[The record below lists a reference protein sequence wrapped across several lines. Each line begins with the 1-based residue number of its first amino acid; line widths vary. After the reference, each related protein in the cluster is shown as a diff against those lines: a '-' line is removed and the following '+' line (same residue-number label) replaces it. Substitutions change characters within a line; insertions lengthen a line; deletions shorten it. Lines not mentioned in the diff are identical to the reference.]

1 METSGIILCNDCQE
15 VEQVVLVCPKHELA
29 TLKNKSYGDFFSD
42 YLAVRKVYVIFAAV
56 KRKSVI
62 NSKMIRGTMNNRQ
75 GATNN
80 KQGTMNNRQ
89 GATNNR
95 QGIMSNRQGA
105 MPRQK
110 GENFSVIFV
119 PDYLGVPNNLL
130 THTHTH
136 THTHTFAPSV

>member
-1 METSGIILCNDCQE
+1 M
-15 VEQVVLVCPKHELA
+15 
-29 TLKNKSYGDFFSD
+29 
-42 YLAVRKVYVIFAAV
+42 AVRKDCVIFAAV

-75 GATNN
+75 GAV
-80 KQGTMNNRQ
+80 NNRQ

-119 PDYLGVPNNLL
+119 PDYLVVPNNLL

-136 THTHTFAPSV
+136 TFAPSV

>member
-1 METSGIILCNDCQE
+1 METSGIILCNDYQE

-29 TLKNKSYGDFFSD
+29 TLKNGSYGDFFSD
-42 YLAVRKVYVIFAAV
+42 YLAVRKDCVIFAAV

-75 GATNN
+75 GAV
-80 KQGTMNNRQ
+80 
-89 GATNNR
+89 NNR
-95 QGIMSNRQGA
+95 QGIMSNRHGV

-119 PDYLGVPNNLL
+119 PDYLVVPNNLL

-136 THTHTFAPSV
+136 TFAPSV

>member
-1 METSGIILCNDCQE
+1 M
-15 VEQVVLVCPKHELA
+15 
-29 TLKNKSYGDFFSD
+29 
-42 YLAVRKVYVIFAAV
+42 

-75 GATNN
+75 GAI
-80 KQGTMNNRQ
+80 TMNNRQ

-95 QGIMSNRQGA
+95 QGIMSNRHGA

-119 PDYLGVPNNLL
+119 PDYLVVPNNLL
-130 THTHTH
+130 THIRT
-136 THTHTFAPSV
+136 

>member
-29 TLKNKSYGDFFSD
+29 TLKNRSHGEFFSD
-42 YLAVRKVYVIFAAV
+42 YLAVRKDCVIFAAV
-56 KRKSVI
+56 KCKSVI

-80 KQGTMNNRQ
+80 KQG
-89 GATNNR
+89 AVNNR
-95 QGIMSNRQGA
+95 QGIMSNRHGA

-119 PDYLGVPNNLL
+119 PDYLVVPNNLL

-136 THTHTFAPSV
+136 THIRT

>member
-29 TLKNKSYGDFFSD
+29 TLKNRSYGEFFSD
-42 YLAVRKVYVIFAAV
+42 YLAVRKDCVIFAAV

-75 GATNN
+75 GAI
-80 KQGTMNNRQ
+80 TMNNRQ

-119 PDYLGVPNNLL
+119 PDYLVVPNNLL

-136 THTHTFAPSV
+136 THIRT

>member
-1 METSGIILCNDCQE
+1 M
-15 VEQVVLVCPKHELA
+15 
-29 TLKNKSYGDFFSD
+29 
-42 YLAVRKVYVIFAAV
+42 AVRKDCVIFAAV

-62 NSKMIRGTMNNRQ
+62 NSKMIRGTMNNRRGAITTNNRQ

-89 GATNNR
+89 GA
-95 QGIMSNRQGA
+95 MSNRQGV

-110 GENFSVIFV
+110 GEDFSVIFV
-119 PDYLGVPNNLL
+119 PDYLVVPNNLL

-136 THTHTFAPSV
+136 THTFAPSV